1 MNICVEVYSKRPITN
16 YPYTSR
22 HIEAV
27 RILNAAG
34 RILNG
39 TGESLGKHDS
49 EESMETYFN
58 WINEG
63 KGKLETN
70 ICIGNNN
77 IKVEFREMNLVLNLI
92 YLS

>member
-27 RILNAAG
+27 RILNAVG

-49 EESMETYFN
+49 EESMAIYFN

-63 KGKLETN
+63 KSKLEGN
-70 ICIGNNN
+70 MCIRNDN
-77 IKVEFREMNLVLNLI
+77 IKVEFRETNLVLHLI